1 MIPAPRMSRQL
12 IPAHPRAWVE
22 VDLGALRRN
31 GAALA
36 ARAGVPLLA
45 VIKADG
51 YGLGAVRVA
60 RALEPL
66 DPWGFG
72 VAAVAEGI
80 ELRNAGVSRP
90 ILVLSP
96 VLSDE
101 LAAIRDA
108 GLRPSLGDGN
118 AIQQWTR
125 SGGGPWH
132 LSIDT
137 GMSRAG
143 MPWNRV
149 SELRA
154 LTAACEPE
162 GAYTHFH
169 SADLNDGSA
178 AEQVRRFGCA
188 LEALPTAPRYLH
200 AENSPALER
209 GGTSAW
215 GLARPGVFLYGVGGG
230 IGATMTPEPV
240 ASLRA
245 RVIEIRTIDAG
256 ESVSYG
262 ATWRARGPRRIATLG
277 IGYADGYRRALSN
290 RGIALVRG
298 RRASVAG
305 IVTMDM
311 VMLDVTDV
319 PCEVGD
325 VATLIG
331 RDGDELLTV
340 DNVAQTA
347 DVLSYELL
355 VGLKLR
361 APRIYVDDDGSD
373 DSQYARRT
381 ERAFE

>member
-1 MIPAPRMSRQL
+1 MSRQP

-31 GAALA
+31 GAAVI
-36 ARAGVPLLA
+36 ARAGAPLLG

-60 RALEPL
+60 HALEPL
-66 DPWGFG
+66 QPWGFG
-72 VAAVAEGI
+72 VAAVAEGV
-80 ELRNAGVSRP
+80 ELRDAGVTRP

-96 VLSDE
+96 VLPE
-101 LAAIRDA
+101 EYAAMREA
-108 GLRPSLGDGN
+108 KLRPSLGTPS
-118 AIQQWTR
+118 AIEGWVQ

-143 MPWNRV
+143 MGWTDV
-149 SELRA
+149 GASA
-154 LTAACEPE
+154 QAITAADPE

-169 SADLNDGSA
+169 SADCNDGSM
-178 AEQVRRFGCA
+178 ERQVGRFRSALAKLPRR
-188 LEALPTAPRYLH
+188 PRILH
-200 AENSPALER
+200 AENSPAVER
-209 GGTSAW
+209 GGRSEW
-215 GLARPGVFLYGVGGG
+215 NLVRPGVFLYGVGSGA
-230 IGATMTPEPV
+230 GATLWPEPV

-245 RVIEIRTIDAG
+245 RVVEIRMIDDG
-256 ESVSYG
+256 ESVSYTG
-262 ATWRARGPRRIATLG
+262 TWHASGQRRIATLG

-298 RRASVAG
+298 QRAPIVG

-311 VMLDVTDV
+311 VMLDVTGMS
-319 PCEVGD
+319 CEVGD

-331 RDGDELLTV
+331 RDGNDQLTIEDVGRTGELLT
-340 DNVAQTA
+340 
-347 DVLSYELL
+347 YEIL

-361 APRIYVDDDGSD
+361 APRVYVDSGSPAD
-373 DSQYARRT
+373 PASAEADTVAR
-381 ERAFE
+381 A

>member
-1 MIPAPRMSRQL
+1 ML
-12 IPAHPRAWVE
+12 NHPRAWVE

-36 ARAGVPLLA
+36 ARAGVRLLA

-51 YGLGAVRVA
+51 YGMGAVRVA
-60 RALEPL
+60 EALEPL

-72 VAAVAEGI
+72 VAAVAEGVD
-80 ELRNAGVSRP
+80 LREVGVRRP

-96 VLSDE
+96 VLPDE
-101 LAAIRDA
+101 YPTIRSA
-108 GLRPSLGDGN
+108 GLRPSLGSMTGIR
-118 AIQQWTR
+118 AWVE

-143 MPWNRV
+143 MQWTDVGRCADV
-149 SELRA
+149 IS
-154 LTAACEPE
+154 AAAPE

-169 SADLNDGSA
+169 SADLNDGSV
-178 AEQVRRFGCA
+178 EQQIGRYRSA
-188 LEALPTAPRYLH
+188 LATLPQRPRYLH

-209 GGTSAW
+209 VDRSAW
-215 GLARPGVFLYGVGGG
+215 DLARPGVFLYGVGSGD
-230 IGATMTPEPV
+230 GATIRPEPV

-245 RVIEIRTIDAG
+245 RVVEIRTIDDG
-256 ESVSYG
+256 ESVSYT
-262 ATWRARGPRRIATLG
+262 AAWRARGRRRIATLG

-290 RGIALVRG
+290 RGVALVRG
-298 RRASVAG
+298 KRAPVVG

-311 VMLDVTDV
+311 VMLDVTEME
-319 PCEVGD
+319 CEVGD

-331 RDGDELLTV
+331 KDGDDLLTV
-340 DNVAQTA
+340 EDVARTA

-361 APRIYVDDDGSD
+361 APRLYHDG
-373 DSQYARRT
+373 
-381 ERAFE
+381 

>member
-1 MIPAPRMSRQL
+1 MPRQP

-31 GAALA
+31 GAAII
-36 ARAGVPLLA
+36 ARAGAPLLG

-60 RALEPL
+60 NALESL
-66 DPWGFG
+66 QPWGFG
-72 VAAVAEGI
+72 VAAVAEGV
-80 ELRNAGVSRP
+80 ELRDAGVTRP

-96 VLSDE
+96 VLPDE
-101 LAAIRDA
+101 YATMREAK
-108 GLRPSLGDGN
+108 LRPSLGTPS
-118 AIQQWTR
+118 AIAEWVQ

-143 MPWNRV
+143 MAWTDVGGSAP
-149 SELRA
+149 A
-154 LTAACEPE
+154 IAAADPE

-169 SADLNDGSA
+169 SADCNDGSLERQLGRFRSA
-178 AEQVRRFGCA
+178 LATLPRR
-188 LEALPTAPRYLH
+188 PRFLH

-209 GGTSAW
+209 GGRSEW
-215 GLARPGVFLYGVGGG
+215 DLVRPGVFLYGVGS
-230 IGATMTPEPV
+230 GAGVTMWPEPV

-245 RVIEIRTIDAG
+245 RVVEIRMIDDG
-256 ESVSYG
+256 ESVSYA
-262 ATWRARGPRRIATLG
+262 ATWHASGRRRIATLA

-298 RRASVAG
+298 RRVPIVG

-311 VMLDVTDV
+311 VMLDVTGMS
-319 PCEVGD
+319 CEVGD

-331 RDGDELLTV
+331 RDGDEQLTIEDVGRTGELLT
-340 DNVAQTA
+340 
-347 DVLSYELL
+347 YEIL

-361 APRIYVDDDGSD
+361 APRVYVDSGSPAD
-373 DSQYARRT
+373 QASPEVDTVAR
-381 ERAFE
+381 A